1 MPLSG
6 IANTAQFK
14 ILTEATDQHCAANG
28 IGGINEREHIALLE
42 VLQRVFDRLCYE
54 RRLARKDTDQ
64 REQLAEEIV
73 RIFQRG
79 VMDETELWRAL
90 SRRRRRQ
97 IPAKACRA

>member
-79 VMDETELWRAL
+79 VMDEKELWRAL
-90 SRRRRRQ
+90 SKRRRRR
-97 IPAKACRA
+97 IPPS